1 MRYQVVSQLAVLR
14 AKHGRIS
21 QVELA
26 QKTGITQKQ
35 ISALE
40 SGNTQGIKFA
50 TLVKLCS
57 FFNCTP
63 NDLLSLEPAV
73 KLTAQPS
80 ASHYKKAQALIA
92 RGLQEVM
99 TDGPRTPEQ
108 IWTSYEAVREKI
120 ADDYER
126 SLQKKPGKKIDNR

>member
-1 MRYQVVSQLAVLR
+1 MRYEIVSQLAVLR

-50 TLVKLCS
+50 TLIKLCS

-73 KLTAQPS
+73 KLNTQPS
-80 ASHYKKAQALIA
+80 ASHYRRAQALIA

-99 TDGPRTPEQ
+99 TESPRSPEQ
-108 IWTSYEAVREKI
+108 IWTSYEAVRERI
-120 ADDYER
+120 ADEYER
-126 SLQKKPGKKIDNR
+126 SLQKKSDKK